1 MIDIRANVRAYYKEI
16 EKHAQSKIEKEI
28 EIQNR
33 MKELYDAYQ
42 GEKAKELEKRIKE
55 ALEEIEQGQ
64 ILDKNLKEKLSER

>member
-1 MIDIRANVRAYYKEI
+1 MIDIRANVRAYYKDI
-16 EKHAQSKIEKEI
+16 EKHAQSKIEREI

>member
-1 MIDIRANVRAYYKEI
+1 
-16 EKHAQSKIEKEI
+16 
-28 EIQNR
+28 

>member
-16 EKHAQSKIEKEI
+16 EKHAQSKIEREI